1 MSKSKQ
7 ENIQEWKK
15 IFDINF
21 FSFVNTLNSY
31 CDVYKKQS
39 TKFIVV
45 SSIAGSA
52 NISGAPITYSIAK
65 NALTKYSIYKSKEL
79 AKHQIT
85 LNVISPG
92 NILQENNLWSKKL
105 KDNPKKTR
113 AYIKK
118 NVPLN
123 SFVKPASL
131 IETCKLII
139 DMDSNQITG
148 QNIIIDGGQIL

>member
-1 MSKSKQ
+1 M
-7 ENIQEWKK
+7 
-15 IFDINF
+15 
-21 FSFVNTLNSY
+21 
-31 CDVYKKQS
+31 
-39 TKFIVV
+39 
-45 SSIAGSA
+45 
-52 NISGAPITYSIAK
+52 AK
-65 NALTKYSIYKSKEL
+65 D
-79 AKHQIT
+79 QIT